1 MIVRWPGKIKPGSEE
16 KTPVTSVDY
25 FPTVCEAASI
35 PIPDDRPIDGLSL
48 LSLLKQTGS
57 LERDDIFWHFPHYRG
72 EIMPYSI
79 IRSQDWKL
87 IKRYEGQTYE
97 LFNLREDL
105 SEESDLSDKH
115 PEKVAEL
122 NQKLEAWL
130 TSTGAKMPKLN
141 PNYKPKV

>member
-1 MIVRWPGKIKPGSEE
+1 LIVRWPGKIEPGSED

-25 FPTVCEAASI
+25 LPTVCEAVSV
-35 PIPDDRPIDGLSL
+35 PLPVDRSIDGLSL
-48 LSLLKQTGS
+48 LPLLIQKGK
-57 LERDDIFWHFPHYRG
+57 LDREDLFWHFPHYRG

-87 IKRYEGQTYE
+87 IKRYEGQMYE

-105 SEESDLSDKH
+105 SEESDLSKKH
-115 PEKVAEL
+115 PKKVAEL

-130 TSTGAKMPKLN
+130 KDTGAKMPKPN
-141 PNYKPKV
+141 PNYNQQS